1 MKLSIV
7 IPVFNEEKTICSVV
21 ERALSALLPDGMERE
36 IIIVNDASTDNT
48 RSLLEKL
55 SSDPVVIQ
63 HHSINRGKGAALRTG
78 YKACTGDIVVVQDAD
93 MEYDPNEYGILL
105 GPILRGNADVV
116 YGSRFMGGQ
125 AHRVVYFWHSVGNK
139 LLTLLSNIFT
149 DLNLTDMETC
159 YKMFKKD
166 VLDKL
171 HLEEDRFGIEP
182 EVTAKLAN
190 IAKTENLSIYEVGIS
205 YYGRTYEE
213 GKKIG
218 FRDALRAA
226 WCIWKYNTST
236 AAKIVK
242 YATHGVL
249 VAASQLI
256 AIFLLIESLGFS
268 NEIQQNIAHAISIEV
283 SILVG
288 FVLHSLITW
297 RYQFT
302 GWLNVLDE
310 LLKFHLVTGIS
321 FTIRVGMFFL
331 LQQAGVGY
339 LFNTIIGIGIA
350 VLINYLGYD
359 NLVFKK
365 KACRSKRQYR
375 KP

>member
-7 IPVFNEEKTICSVV
+7 IPVFNEEKTIRSVV
-21 ERALSALLPDGMERE
+21 ERVLSAPLPGGMERE

-48 RSLLEKL
+48 GTQLDKL
-55 SSDPVVIQ
+55 SSGLVQVS

-93 MEYDPNEYGILL
+93 MEYDPNEYEKLL

-159 YKMFKKD
+159 YKMFKKE

-190 IAKTENLSIYEVGIS
+190 IAKVEKLSIYEVGIS

-218 FRDALRAA
+218 FKDALRAA

-242 YATHGVL
+242 YAIHGIL
-249 VAASQLI
+249 VAASQIISILV
-256 AIFLLIESLGFS
+256 LVESLGFS
-268 NEIQQNIAHAISIEV
+268 GEMQQNIAHAISIEI
-283 SILVG
+283 SIVVG
-288 FVLHSLITW
+288 FILHSLLTW

-302 GWLNVLDE
+302 NWLNVLNE
-310 LLKFHLVTGIS
+310 LLKFHLVTGVS
-321 FTIRVGMFFL
+321 FSIRVGMFFI
-331 LQQAGVGY
+331 LQQAGIGY
-339 LFNTIIGIGIA
+339 IYNTMIGIGIA

-359 NLVFKK
+359 NYVFK
-365 KACRSKRQYR
+365 RTRL
-375 KP
+375 